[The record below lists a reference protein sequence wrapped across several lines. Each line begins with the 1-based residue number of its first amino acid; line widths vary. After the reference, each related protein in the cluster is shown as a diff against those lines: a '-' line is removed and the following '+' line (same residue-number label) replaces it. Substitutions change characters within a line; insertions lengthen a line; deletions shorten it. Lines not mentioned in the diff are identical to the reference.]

1 MDITLIVV
9 IGIIIIIIIE
19 MLSIQHLSKQGYKV
33 LHNTKQ
39 ETNSNQQNSVR

>member
-9 IGIIIIIIIE
+9 IGIIIIIE

-33 LHNTKQ
+33 LHKTKQ
-39 ETNSNQQNSVR
+39 ETNSDQ

>member
-9 IGIIIIIIIE
+9 IGIIIIIIE